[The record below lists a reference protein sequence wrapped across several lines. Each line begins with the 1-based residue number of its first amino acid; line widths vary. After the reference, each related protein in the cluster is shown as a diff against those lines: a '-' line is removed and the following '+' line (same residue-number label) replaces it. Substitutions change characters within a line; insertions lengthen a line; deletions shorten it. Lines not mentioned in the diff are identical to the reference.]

1 MDTNKKIAT
10 IFDIDGTLVETAGF
24 EDELYIAM
32 VRDVLGDVRIREDW
46 STYRHV
52 TDIGVLRQVME
63 ENQIHDE
70 SRIQDVRAKFGKTV
84 SQYLHDG
91 GECFPINGAIGLVDM
106 LHSSDQ
112 YAIGIATGGWG
123 HTARIKLNHAGF
135 DLQDVAITS
144 SDDSEERIKI
154 MRKCL
159 DALGG
164 SYRRIV
170 YIGDAEWDVQA
181 TRELGWHFIGVGSRL
196 RGKCENWVE
205 DFSNHESFMH
215 LLHTR

>member
-1 MDTNKKIAT
+1 MDTNMKIAT

-32 VRDVLGDVRIREDW
+32 VRDVLGDVRFREDW

-70 SRIQDVRAKFGKTV
+70 HRIQEVRAKFGETV

-91 GECFPINGAIGLVDM
+91 GVCLPIKGAIGLVDM

-123 HTARIKLNHAGF
+123 HTARMKLNHAGF
-135 DLQDVAITS
+135 NLRDVVMTS
-144 SDDSEERIKI
+144 SDDCEERTAI
-154 MRKCL
+154 MQKCF
-159 DALGG
+159 DALGD
-164 SYRRIV
+164 SFQRIV
-170 YIGDAEWDVQA
+170 YVGDAEWDVQA
-181 TRELGWHFIGVGSRL
+181 TRDLGWHFIGVGTRL
-196 RGKCENWVE
+196 KGKCENWVE
-205 DFSNHESFMH
+205 DLAHHDTFLKM
-215 LLHTR
+215 LHA

>member
-1 MDTNKKIAT
+1 MDTNMKIAT

-32 VRDVLGDVRIREDW
+32 VRDVFGDVRIREDW

-70 SRIQDVRAKFGKTV
+70 SRIQEVRAKFGETV

-91 GECFPINGAIGLVDM
+91 GVCLPIKGAIGLVDM

-123 HTARIKLNHAGF
+123 HTARMKLNHAGF
-135 DLQDVAITS
+135 NLQDVVMTS
-144 SDDSEERIKI
+144 NDDSGERVTI

-170 YIGDAEWDVQA
+170 YVGDAEWDVQA
-181 TRELGWHFIGVGSRL
+181 TRKLGWHFIGVGTRL
-196 RGKCENWVE
+196 KGKCEYWVE
-205 DFSNHESFMH
+205 DLARHDTFLKLIHA
-215 LLHTR
+215 